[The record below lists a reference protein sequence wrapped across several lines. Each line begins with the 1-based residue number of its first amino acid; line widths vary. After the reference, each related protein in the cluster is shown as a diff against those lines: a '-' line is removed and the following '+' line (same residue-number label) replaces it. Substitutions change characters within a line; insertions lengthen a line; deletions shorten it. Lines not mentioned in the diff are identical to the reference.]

1 MIRAAARITNTKEF
15 AMSTRS
21 LARVAAAAPVALS
34 WTALM
39 TRLSVM
45 RATRRQRRALARLDV
60 AALADIG
67 LTPEAAAAEARR
79 PVWDVTPSWR
89 S

>member
-21 LARVAAAAPVALS
+21 LARIAPVALS
-34 WTALM
+34 WTALL

-45 RATRRQRRALARLDV
+45 RAIHRQRRDLARLDV

-67 LTPEAAAAEARR
+67 VTPEDAMAEASR